1 MAEGARD
8 RLVGYSV
15 ALAGV
20 VLFPLRVLRFFARAL
35 WRGGLFPI
43 LPGRIYDHGQ
53 VVGRLGDGAEIVGK
67 ALAVAVLGALEA
79 ARLLRRPFS
88 GWIGVI
94 FIFASLWAY
103 MGLTG
108 RFHGALAAILGQTGL
123 YVAAV
128 VGSIYLLLLP
138 IGIYR
143 VRKYAGLRGEFFR
156 KLES

>member
-1 MAEGARD
+1 MAEGART

-43 LPGRIYDHGQ
+43 LPGRIYDHGRA
-53 VVGRLGDGAEIVGK
+53 VGHLGDSAEIAGK

-79 ARLLRRPFS
+79 ARLLRRPFG
-88 GWIGVI
+88 GWIGVA
-94 FIFASLWAY
+94 FIFGLLWAVL
-103 MGLTG
+103 GLTG
-108 RFHGALAAILGQTGL
+108 QFHGSLAAILGQTGL
-123 YVAAV
+123 YMTGVI
-128 VGSIYLLLLP
+128 GGIYLLLLP